1 MRPVLERPDSGT
13 PWHSLQTQSLSEIWV
28 QDSSLEMA
36 RRHVLDGARPTISG
50 ERIAPFF
57 TEGAEGFSIDY
68 PEDFERAELLVQ
80 QGKAELPRVLETVT

>member
-1 MRPVLERPDSGT
+1 
-13 PWHSLQTQSLSEIWV
+13 
-28 QDSSLEMA
+28 MA
-36 RRHVLDGARPTISG
+36 RRHVLDGARPAISG

-80 QGKAELPRVLETVT
+80 RGQAELPRVLETVI